1 MQMVSDCEAGQRG
14 VLTGNEVI
22 FGTVRRGAKAEA
34 VIAAPEGTRFVSVR
48 WSGRARRVD
57 CRYALQIWA
66 EVPNAA
72 PLPIVNVRPNEG
84 CPKRGRAQ
92 GKSVSGREVALNGAT
107 RIVQRVT
114 CVPVRGK
121 SACSTRNANYVR
133 TERLSLLIEDGEP
146 PSLGILPALSLS
158 RGDWIAGRHQVLRFN
173 ARDNAGI
180 ANATALIGNVIVGSE
195 TPTCSRAVP
204 VSDGYAELRPCVE
217 SAGMIDIDTT
227 QIPDGTHE
235 IVVQIRDI
243 AGNTTVPPA
252 VTAHIDN
259 TPPERIDVAVSGASG
274 WRNHADVELNWAN
287 HPEVDRAP
295 IAAAVYKL
303 CPAAGGECRSGEQ
316 GGAGLTRL
324 ALSVPSPGQWTASVW
339 LRDAAGNESSVA
351 SSVPVAFGYDPEAP
365 KLEFE
370 AASPADPTLIAV
382 GASDGLSG
390 VATGAIEISADGSG
404 IWREL
409 PAERT
414 GDRIVARIDDT
425 SLPAGAYKL
434 RARAV
439 DNAGNQTVLDAAID
453 GQPLTLTLPLRIVT
467 RVEGGFERE
476 RTVRHT
482 VRRHGREREVVRR
495 VPVIT
500 QSAHVL
506 FGESAQVA
514 GRLIDPAGVGLPGV
528 AMQVLATTPL
538 APEQLIGSVMTDPE
552 GRFRYAAAGASNRTL
567 RLVYPG
573 SATTLPAEARFGLT
587 VAATTQI
594 NADRTRLRNG
604 QTVTFSGPVSTL
616 PTPQGGKLIELQVR
630 LPGRWET
637 FQTIR
642 SNEGGQWQARYR
654 FRRTGGVQYYRFRA
668 RLPAEGGY
676 PFAAGVS
683 RVITVRVRG
692 A

>member
-1 MQMVSDCEAGQRG
+1 MQTVRECDPGERG
-14 VLTGNEVI
+14 VLTGNEV
-22 FGTVRRGAKAEA
+22 TYESVRRGAKAEA
-34 VIAAPEGTRFVSVR
+34 VVEAPEGTRFLSVR
-48 WSGRARRVD
+48 WSGKARRVD
-57 CRYALQIWA
+57 CRYALQMWG

-72 PLPIVNVRPNEG
+72 PLPILNVRPNEG

-92 GKSVSGREVALNGAT
+92 GKSVSGREIELNGAT

-114 CVPVRGK
+114 CVPSRGK

-133 TERLSLLIEDGEP
+133 TDRLSLLVEDTAP
-146 PSLGILPALSLS
+146 PSIEIFPMTLEP
-158 RGDWIAGRHQVLRFN
+158 GDWMAGRFQPLNFR
-173 ARDNAGI
+173 ARDNVGIASASAGI
-180 ANATALIGNVIVGSE
+180 ADATVGSE
-195 TPTCSRAVP
+195 TPTCRRAVP
-204 VSDGYAELRPCVE
+204 ETDGFAELLPCVPT
-217 SAGMIDIDTT
+217 AGQIDIDTT
-227 QIPDGTHE
+227 RIPDGTHE
-235 IVVQIRDI
+235 IAVRVQDI
-243 AGNTTVPPA
+243 AGNITVSPT
-252 VTAHIDN
+252 VTAHVDN
-259 TPPERIDVAVSGASG
+259 TPPERVDVAVSGASG
-274 WRNHADVELNWAN
+274 WRNHADVELSWTNRVEA
-287 HPEVDRAP
+287 DRAP

-303 CPAAGGECRSGEQ
+303 CPAAGGECRSGKQ
-316 GGAGLTRL
+316 AGDGISRL

-339 LRDAAGNESSVA
+339 LGDAAGNESSAA

-370 AASPADPTLIAV
+370 PPSPADPTLIAV
-382 GASDGLSG
+382 KASDGLSG
-390 VATGAIEISADGSG
+390 LATGAIEISADGSG

-414 GDRIVARIDDT
+414 GDRIVTRIDDT
-425 SLPAGAYKL
+425 SLPAGPYKL

-439 DNAGNQTVLDAAID
+439 DNAGNQTVVDAATD
-453 GQPLTLTLPLRIVT
+453 GHLLTLTLPLRIVT
-467 RVEGGFERE
+467 RIEGGFERE

-500 QSAHVL
+500 PSARVL
-506 FGESAQVA
+506 FGESAQIA
-514 GRLIDPAGVGLPGV
+514 GRLVDPAGVGLPGV
-528 AMQVLATTPL
+528 AVHVLATTPL
-538 APEQLIGSVMTDPE
+538 APEQLIASVTTDAE
-552 GRFRYAAAGASNRTL
+552 GRFRYAAAGASSRTL
-567 RLVYPG
+567 RLVFPG
-573 SATTLPAEARFGLT
+573 SATTLPAEARIALT
-587 VAATTQI
+587 VVASTQL
-594 NADRTRLRNG
+594 NADHTRLRNG

-683 RVITVRVRG
+683 RVVTVRVRG